1 MDLAL
6 GILILALSVAG
17 VIVVGILFVWAARK
31 DGEEDRAVQKR
42 LGIRR
47 RTRLGR

>member
-1 MDLAL
+1 MGLVAIALLA
-6 GILILALSVAG
+6 AFVF
-17 VIVVGILFVWAARK
+17 VTIVVVLALFVWGAIK
-31 DGEEDRAVQKR
+31 DGQEDRAVQKR